1 LIFKENR
8 MISAVKI
15 DENFL
20 SENSDWGFPI
30 PIAYGPGRLNE
41 IGEFCRKFKVSNPLI
56 VTDKGSKELPFVSRL
71 ATLLENSSIKSKLFC
86 GISPNPRDDEI
97 KAGCISYHKGSH
109 DGIIAIG
116 GGSAL
121 DGAKAIGMT
130 VNSGVSLWDFEY
142 RKPEPI
148 LQSLDCFPTF
158 ITIPTTAGTG
168 AETESTAMITDTV
181 KGMKFCLAHLGMRPS
196 LAILDPELT
205 IELPANLTAWTGVDA
220 LTHALEAYLV
230 PGLNPLCDGAALE
243 ALKLISKWLKVAFDD
258 PKNIDA
264 RGGMLIGSCLAG
276 VAFTKG
282 LGLVHSISH
291 MVGAEYNTQHG
302 LTNAIILP
310 AVMKF
315 NLPHVGEK
323 VQFISHAMD
332 LKDASSEIIIQEIE
346 EILDYLDIPRSLSEI
361 GVPLECKKRIAK
373 KAMLDSAT
381 GTNPRVTQIEDL
393 EELTEISILSARN

>member
-1 LIFKENR
+1 ML
-8 MISAVKI
+8 SAIKI
-15 DENFL
+15 DEHFL
-20 SENSDWGFPI
+20 NKSIDWEFPI

-41 IGEFCRKFKVSNPLI
+41 IAEFCKKSEISKPLI
-56 VTDKGSKELPFVSRL
+56 ITDKGSKELPFISRL
-71 ATLLENSSIKSKLFC
+71 VGLLESASIGNNLFY

-97 KAGCISYHKGSH
+97 NAGCNAYRRGNH

-130 VNSGVSLWDFEY
+130 VNSGVNLWDFEY
-142 RKPEPI
+142 RKPNPI
-148 LQSLDCFPTF
+148 LNSLDCFPNF

-181 KGMKFCLAHLGMRPS
+181 QGMKFCLAHLGMRPS

-205 IELPANLTAWTGVDA
+205 VGLPANLTAWTGVDA

-243 ALKLISKWLKVAFDD
+243 GLKLISKWLKVAFDE
-258 PKNIDA
+258 PKNISA

-291 MVGAEYNTQHG
+291 MIGAEYNTQHG

-315 NLPHVGEK
+315 NLPYVGDK
-323 VQFISHAMD
+323 VRSISHAMD
-332 LKDASSEIIIQEIE
+332 LKEASSDMIVQEIE
-346 EILDYLDIPRSLSEI
+346 QILDYVNIPRSLTEI
-361 GVPLECKKRIAK
+361 GIPLECKKRIAK

-381 GTNPRVTQIEDL
+381 ATNPRLAQIEDV
-393 EELTEISILSARN
+393 EELTEISILAARG

>member
-1 LIFKENR
+1 MLPAI
-8 MISAVKI
+8 KI
-15 DENFL
+15 DEHFL
-20 SENSDWGFPI
+20 NDSIDWEFPI
-30 PIAYGPGRLNE
+30 PIAYGPGRLND
-41 IGEFCRKFKVSNPLI
+41 IAEFCKKSEISKPLI
-56 VTDKGSKELPFVSRL
+56 ITDKGSKELPFISRL
-71 ATLLENSSIKSKLFC
+71 AGLLESASIQNNLFY

-97 KAGCISYHKGSH
+97 NAGCNAYRRGNH

-130 VNSGVSLWDFEY
+130 VNSGVNLWDFEY
-142 RKPEPI
+142 RKPDPI
-148 LQSLDCFPTF
+148 LNSLDCFPNF

-181 KGMKFCLAHLGMRPS
+181 QGMKFCLAHLGMRPS

-205 IELPANLTAWTGVDA
+205 VGLPANLTAWTGVDA

-230 PGLNPLCDGAALE
+230 PGLNHLCDGAALE
-243 ALKLISKWLKVAFDD
+243 GLKLISKWLKVAFDE
-258 PKNIDA
+258 PKNISA

-291 MVGAEYNTQHG
+291 MIGAEYNTQHG

-315 NLPHVGEK
+315 NLPYVGDK
-323 VQFISHAMD
+323 VRSISHAMD
-332 LKDASSEIIIQEIE
+332 LKEASSDMIVKEIE
-346 EILDYLDIPRSLSEI
+346 QILDYVNIPRSLTEI
-361 GVPLECKKRIAK
+361 GIPLECKKRIAK

-381 GTNPRVTQIEDL
+381 ATNPRLAQIEDV
-393 EELTEISILSARN
+393 EELTEISILAARG

>member
-1 LIFKENR
+1 ML
-8 MISAVKI
+8 SAAQN

-20 SENSDWGFPI
+20 NKNIDWEFPI

-41 IGEFCRKFKVSNPLI
+41 ISDFCNKFKISNPLI
-56 VTDKGSKELPFVSRL
+56 VTDKGSKKLPFVNRL
-71 ATLLENSSIKSKLFC
+71 AALLENASIKSKLFY
-86 GISPNPRDDEI
+86 GISPNPRDNEI
-97 KAGCISYHKGSH
+97 NAGCIAYREGNH

-142 RKPEPI
+142 RKPAPI
-148 LQSLDCFPTF
+148 LNSLDCFPTF

-168 AETESTAMITDTV
+168 AETESTAMVTDTV
-181 KGMKFCLAHLGMRPS
+181 QGMKFCLAHLGMRPA

-205 IELPANLTAWTGVDA
+205 LELPANLTAWTGVDA

-243 ALKLISKWLKVAFDD
+243 ALKLISKWLKVAFDQ
-258 PKNIDA
+258 PENINA

-291 MVGAEYNTQHG
+291 MIGAEYNTQHG

-310 AVMKF
+310 VVMKF

-323 VQFISHAMD
+323 VRFISHAMD
-332 LKDASSEIIIQEIE
+332 LKDPSSDLIAKEIE
-346 EILDYLDIPRSLSEI
+346 KILNYVDIPRSLSEI
-361 GVPLECKKRIAK
+361 GVPLACKKRIAE

-381 GTNPRVTQIEDL
+381 GTNPRVAQIEDVEKL
-393 EELTEISILSARN
+393 IENSILSARR

>member
-1 LIFKENR
+1 MLPAI
-8 MISAVKI
+8 KI
-15 DENFL
+15 DEHFL
-20 SENSDWGFPI
+20 NDSIDWEFPI
-30 PIAYGPGRLNE
+30 PIAYGPGRLND
-41 IGEFCRKFKVSNPLI
+41 IAEFCKKSEISKPLI
-56 VTDKGSKELPFVSRL
+56 ITDKGSKELPFISRL
-71 ATLLENSSIKSKLFC
+71 AGLLESASIQNNLFY

-97 KAGCISYHKGSH
+97 NAGCNAYRRGNH

-130 VNSGVSLWDFEY
+130 VNSGVNLWDFEY
-142 RKPEPI
+142 RKPDPI
-148 LQSLDCFPTF
+148 LNSLDCFPNF

-181 KGMKFCLAHLGMRPS
+181 QGMKFCLAHLGMRPS

-205 IELPANLTAWTGVDA
+205 VELPANLTAWTGVDA

-243 ALKLISKWLKVAFDD
+243 GLKLISKWLKVAFDE
-258 PKNIDA
+258 PKNISA

-291 MVGAEYNTQHG
+291 MIGAEYNTQHG

-315 NLPHVGEK
+315 NLPYVGDK
-323 VQFISHAMD
+323 VRSISHAMD
-332 LKDASSEIIIQEIE
+332 LKEASSDMIVQEIE
-346 EILDYLDIPRSLSEI
+346 QILDYVNIPRSLTEI
-361 GVPLECKKRIAK
+361 GIPLECKKRIAK

-381 GTNPRVTQIEDL
+381 ATNPRLAQIEDV
-393 EELTEISILSARN
+393 EELIEISILAARS

>member
-1 LIFKENR
+1 MLPAI
-8 MISAVKI
+8 KI
-15 DENFL
+15 DEHFL
-20 SENSDWGFPI
+20 NDSIDWEFPI
-30 PIAYGPGRLNE
+30 PIAYGPGRLND
-41 IGEFCRKFKVSNPLI
+41 IAEFCKKSEISKPLI
-56 VTDKGSKELPFVSRL
+56 ITDKGSKELPFISRL
-71 ATLLENSSIKSKLFC
+71 AGLLESASIQNNLFY

-97 KAGCISYHKGSH
+97 NAGCNAYLRGNH

-130 VNSGVSLWDFEY
+130 VNSGVNLWDFEY
-142 RKPEPI
+142 RKPDPI
-148 LQSLDCFPTF
+148 LNSLDCFPNF

-181 KGMKFCLAHLGMRPS
+181 QGMKFCLAHLGMRPS

-205 IELPANLTAWTGVDA
+205 VGLPANLTAWTGVDA

-243 ALKLISKWLKVAFDD
+243 GLKLISKWLKVAFDE
-258 PKNIDA
+258 PKNISA

-291 MVGAEYNTQHG
+291 MIGAEYNTQHG

-315 NLPHVGEK
+315 NLPYVGDK
-323 VQFISHAMD
+323 VRSISHAMD
-332 LKDASSEIIIQEIE
+332 LKEASSDMIVQEIE
-346 EILDYLDIPRSLSEI
+346 QILDYVNIPRSLTEI
-361 GVPLECKKRIAK
+361 GIPLECKKRIAK

-381 GTNPRVTQIEDL
+381 ATNPRLAQIEDV
-393 EELTEISILSARN
+393 EELTEISILAARG

>member
-1 LIFKENR
+1 MLPAI
-8 MISAVKI
+8 KI
-15 DENFL
+15 DEHFL
-20 SENSDWGFPI
+20 NDSIDWEFPI

-41 IGEFCRKFKVSNPLI
+41 IAEFCKKSEISKPLI
-56 VTDKGSKELPFVSRL
+56 ITDKGSKELPFISRL
-71 ATLLENSSIKSKLFC
+71 AGLLESASIQNNLFY

-97 KAGCISYHKGSH
+97 SAGCNAYRRGNH

-130 VNSGVSLWDFEY
+130 VNSGVNLWDFEY
-142 RKPEPI
+142 RKPDPI
-148 LQSLDCFPTF
+148 LNSLDCFPNF

-181 KGMKFCLAHLGMRPS
+181 QGMKFCLAHLGMRPS

-205 IELPANLTAWTGVDA
+205 VGLPANLTAWTGVDA

-243 ALKLISKWLKVAFDD
+243 GLKLISKWLKVAFDE
-258 PKNIDA
+258 PKNISA

-291 MVGAEYNTQHG
+291 MIGAEYNTQHG

-315 NLPHVGEK
+315 NLPYVGDK
-323 VQFISHAMD
+323 VRSISHAMD
-332 LKDASSEIIIQEIE
+332 LKEASSDMIVQEIE
-346 EILDYLDIPRSLSEI
+346 QILDYVNIPRSLTEI
-361 GVPLECKKRIAK
+361 GIPLECKKRIAK

-381 GTNPRVTQIEDL
+381 ATNPRLAQIEDV
-393 EELTEISILSARN
+393 EELTEISILAARG

>member
-1 LIFKENR
+1 MLPAI
-8 MISAVKI
+8 KI
-15 DENFL
+15 DEHFL
-20 SENSDWGFPI
+20 NDSIDWEFPI
-30 PIAYGPGRLNE
+30 PIAYGPGRLND
-41 IGEFCRKFKVSNPLI
+41 IAEFCKKSEISKPLI
-56 VTDKGSKELPFVSRL
+56 ITDKGSKELPFISRL
-71 ATLLENSSIKSKLFC
+71 AGLLESASIQNNLFY

-97 KAGCISYHKGSH
+97 NAGCNAYRRGNHN
-109 DGIIAIG
+109 GIIAIG

-130 VNSGVSLWDFEY
+130 VNSGVNLWDFEY
-142 RKPEPI
+142 RKPDPI
-148 LQSLDCFPTF
+148 LNSLDCFPNF

-181 KGMKFCLAHLGMRPS
+181 QGMKFCLAHLGMRPS

-205 IELPANLTAWTGVDA
+205 VGLPANLTAWTGVDA

-243 ALKLISKWLKVAFDD
+243 GLKLISKWLKVAFDE
-258 PKNIDA
+258 PKNISA

-291 MVGAEYNTQHG
+291 MIGAEYNTQHG

-315 NLPHVGEK
+315 NLPYVGDK
-323 VQFISHAMD
+323 VRSISHAMD
-332 LKDASSEIIIQEIE
+332 LKEASSDMIVQEIE
-346 EILDYLDIPRSLSEI
+346 QILDYVNIPRSLTEI
-361 GVPLECKKRIAK
+361 GIPLECKKRIAK

-381 GTNPRVTQIEDL
+381 ATNPRLAQIEDV
-393 EELTEISILSARN
+393 EELTEISILAARG

>member
-1 LIFKENR
+1 MLPAI
-8 MISAVKI
+8 KI
-15 DENFL
+15 DEHFL
-20 SENSDWGFPI
+20 NDSIDWEFPI
-30 PIAYGPGRLNE
+30 PIAYGPGRLND
-41 IGEFCRKFKVSNPLI
+41 IAEFCKKSEISKPLI
-56 VTDKGSKELPFVSRL
+56 ITDKGSKELPFISRL
-71 ATLLENSSIKSKLFC
+71 AGLLESASIQNNLFY

-97 KAGCISYHKGSH
+97 NAGCNAYRRGNH

-130 VNSGVSLWDFEY
+130 VNSGVNLWDFEY
-142 RKPEPI
+142 RKPDPI
-148 LQSLDCFPTF
+148 LNSLDCFPNF

-181 KGMKFCLAHLGMRPS
+181 QGMKFCLAHLGMRPS

-205 IELPANLTAWTGVDA
+205 VGLPANLTAWTGVDA

-243 ALKLISKWLKVAFDD
+243 GLKLISKWLKVAFDE
-258 PKNIDA
+258 PKNISA

-291 MVGAEYNTQHG
+291 MIGAEYNTQHG

-310 AVMKF
+310 TVMKF
-315 NLPHVGEK
+315 NLPYVGDK
-323 VQFISHAMD
+323 VRSISHAMD
-332 LKDASSEIIIQEIE
+332 LKEASSDMIVQEIE
-346 EILDYLDIPRSLSEI
+346 QILDYVNIPRSLTEI
-361 GVPLECKKRIAK
+361 GIPLECKKRIAK

-381 GTNPRVTQIEDL
+381 ATNPRLAQIEDV
-393 EELTEISILSARN
+393 EELTEISILAARGL

>member
-1 LIFKENR
+1 MLPAI
-8 MISAVKI
+8 KI
-15 DENFL
+15 DEHFL
-20 SENSDWGFPI
+20 NDSIDWEFPI

-41 IGEFCRKFKVSNPLI
+41 IAEFCKKSEISKPLI
-56 VTDKGSKELPFVSRL
+56 ITDKGSKELPFISRL
-71 ATLLENSSIKSKLFC
+71 AGLLESASIQNNLFY

-97 KAGCISYHKGSH
+97 NAGCNAYRRGNH

-130 VNSGVSLWDFEY
+130 VNSGVNLWDFEY
-142 RKPEPI
+142 RKPDPI
-148 LQSLDCFPTF
+148 LNSLDCFPNF

-181 KGMKFCLAHLGMRPS
+181 QGMKFCLAHLGMRPS

-205 IELPANLTAWTGVDA
+205 VGLPANLTAWTGVDA

-243 ALKLISKWLKVAFDD
+243 GLKLISKWLKVAFDEQ
-258 PKNIDA
+258 KNISA

-291 MVGAEYNTQHG
+291 MIGAEYNTQHG

-315 NLPHVGEK
+315 NLPYVGDK
-323 VQFISHAMD
+323 VRSISHAMD
-332 LKDASSEIIIQEIE
+332 LKEASSDMIVQEIE
-346 EILDYLDIPRSLSEI
+346 QILDYVNIPRSLTEI
-361 GVPLECKKRIAK
+361 GIPLECKKRIAK

-381 GTNPRVTQIEDL
+381 ATNPRVAQIEDV
-393 EELTEISILSARN
+393 EELIEISILSARG

>member
-1 LIFKENR
+1 MLPAI
-8 MISAVKI
+8 KI
-15 DENFL
+15 DEHFL
-20 SENSDWGFPI
+20 NDSIDWEFPI

-41 IGEFCRKFKVSNPLI
+41 IAEFCKKSEISKPLI
-56 VTDKGSKELPFVSRL
+56 ITDKGSKELPFISRL
-71 ATLLENSSIKSKLFC
+71 AGLLESASIQNNLFY

-97 KAGCISYHKGSH
+97 NAGCNAYRRGNH

-130 VNSGVSLWDFEY
+130 VNSGVNLWDFEY
-142 RKPEPI
+142 RKPDPI
-148 LQSLDCFPTF
+148 LNSLDCFPNF

-181 KGMKFCLAHLGMRPS
+181 QGMKFCLAHLGMRPS

-205 IELPANLTAWTGVDA
+205 VGLPANLTAWTGVDA

-243 ALKLISKWLKVAFDD
+243 GLKLISKWLKVAFDE
-258 PKNIDA
+258 PKNISA

-291 MVGAEYNTQHG
+291 MIGAEYNTQHG

-315 NLPHVGEK
+315 NLPYVGDK
-323 VQFISHAMD
+323 VRSISHAMD
-332 LKDASSEIIIQEIE
+332 LKEASSDMIVQEIE
-346 EILDYLDIPRSLSEI
+346 QILDYVNIPRSLTEI
-361 GVPLECKKRIAK
+361 GIPLECKKRIAK

-381 GTNPRVTQIEDL
+381 ATNPRLAQIEDI
-393 EELTEISILSARN
+393 EKLTEISILAARG

>member
-1 LIFKENR
+1 MLPAI
-8 MISAVKI
+8 KI
-15 DENFL
+15 DEHFL
-20 SENSDWGFPI
+20 NDSIDWEFPI
-30 PIAYGPGRLNE
+30 PIAYGPGRLND
-41 IGEFCRKFKVSNPLI
+41 IAEFCKKSEISKPLI
-56 VTDKGSKELPFVSRL
+56 ITDKGSKELPFISRL
-71 ATLLENSSIKSKLFC
+71 AGLLESASIQNNLFY

-97 KAGCISYHKGSH
+97 NAGCNAYRRGNH

-130 VNSGVSLWDFEY
+130 VNSGVNLWDFEY
-142 RKPEPI
+142 RKPDPI
-148 LQSLDCFPTF
+148 LNSLDCFPNF

-181 KGMKFCLAHLGMRPS
+181 QGMKFCLAHLGMRPS

-205 IELPANLTAWTGVDA
+205 VGLPANLTAWTGVDE

-243 ALKLISKWLKVAFDD
+243 GLKLISKWLKVAFDE
-258 PKNIDA
+258 PKNISA

-291 MVGAEYNTQHG
+291 MIGAEYNTQHG

-315 NLPHVGEK
+315 NLPYVGDK
-323 VQFISHAMD
+323 VRSISHAMD
-332 LKDASSEIIIQEIE
+332 LKEASSDMIVKEIE
-346 EILDYLDIPRSLSEI
+346 QILDYVNIPRSLTEI
-361 GVPLECKKRIAK
+361 GIPLECKKRIAK

-381 GTNPRVTQIEDL
+381 ATNPRLAQIEDI
-393 EELTEISILSARN
+393 EKLTEISILAARG

>member
-1 LIFKENR
+1 MLPAI
-8 MISAVKI
+8 KI
-15 DENFL
+15 DEHFL
-20 SENSDWGFPI
+20 NDSIDWEFPI
-30 PIAYGPGRLNE
+30 PIAYGPGRLND
-41 IGEFCRKFKVSNPLI
+41 IAEFCKKSEISKPLI
-56 VTDKGSKELPFVSRL
+56 ITDKGSKELPFISRL
-71 ATLLENSSIKSKLFC
+71 AGLLESASIQNNLFY

-97 KAGCISYHKGSH
+97 NAGCNAYRRGNH

-130 VNSGVSLWDFEY
+130 VNSGVNLWDFEY
-142 RKPEPI
+142 RKPDPI
-148 LQSLDCFPTF
+148 LNSLDCFPNF

-181 KGMKFCLAHLGMRPS
+181 QGMKFCLAHLGMRPS

-205 IELPANLTAWTGVDA
+205 VGLPANLTAWTGVDA

-243 ALKLISKWLKVAFDD
+243 GLKLISKWLKVAFDE
-258 PKNIDA
+258 PKNISA

-291 MVGAEYNTQHG
+291 MIGAEYNTQHG

-315 NLPHVGEK
+315 NLPYVGDK
-323 VQFISHAMD
+323 VRSISHAMD
-332 LKDASSEIIIQEIE
+332 LKEASSDMIIQEIE
-346 EILDYLDIPRSLSEI
+346 QILDYVNIPRSLTEI
-361 GVPLECKKRIAK
+361 GIPLECKKRIAE

-381 GTNPRVTQIEDL
+381 ATNPRVAQIEDV
-393 EELTEISILSARN
+393 EELTEISILSARG

>member
-1 LIFKENR
+1 ML
-8 MISAVKI
+8 SAVKI

-41 IGEFCRKFKVSNPLI
+41 IGEFCRRFNVSNPLI

-71 ATLLENSSIKSKLFC
+71 ATLLENSSIKSKLFY

-130 VNSGVSLWDFEY
+130 VNSEVSLWDFEY

-243 ALKLISKWLKVAFDD
+243 ALKLISKWLKVAFDE

-323 VQFISHAMD
+323 VRFISHAMD
-332 LKDASSEIIIQEIE
+332 LKDASSEMIIQEIE
-346 EILDYLDIPRSLSEI
+346 ERLDYLDIPRSLSEI

>member
-1 LIFKENR
+1 MLA
-8 MISAVKI
+8 AVKT
-15 DENFL
+15 DEKFL

-41 IGEFCRKFKVSNPLI
+41 IGEFCRKFKISNPLI

-71 ATLLENSSIKSKLFC
+71 ATLLENSSIKSKLFY

-130 VNSGVSLWDFEY
+130 VNSGVSLWNFEY

-243 ALKLISKWLKVAFDD
+243 ALKLISKWLKVAFDEQ
-258 PKNIDA
+258 KNIDA

-315 NLPHVGEK
+315 NLPYVGEM
-323 VQFISHAMD
+323 VRFISHAMD
-332 LKDASSEIIIQEIE
+332 LKDASSEMIIQEIE

-393 EELTEISILSARN
+393 EELTKISILSARN

>member
-1 LIFKENR
+1 ML
-8 MISAVKI
+8 SAVKI

-56 VTDKGSKELPFVSRL
+56 VTDKGSKELSFVSRL
-71 ATLLENSSIKSKLFC
+71 ATLLENSSIKSKLFY

-97 KAGCISYHKGSH
+97 KAGCISYHKGNH

-148 LQSLDCFPTF
+148 LNSLDCFPTF

-168 AETESTAMITDTV
+168 AETESTAMITDTAQ
-181 KGMKFCLAHLGMRPS
+181 GMKFCLAHLGMRPS

-205 IELPANLTAWTGVDA
+205 IELPTNLTAWTGVDA

-243 ALKLISKWLKVAFDD
+243 ALKLISKWLKVAFDE

-291 MVGAEYNTQHG
+291 MVGAVYNTQHG

-323 VQFISHAMD
+323 VRFISHAMD

>member
-1 LIFKENR
+1 ML
-8 MISAVKI
+8 SAVKI

-41 IGEFCRKFKVSNPLI
+41 IGEFCRKFKISNPLI

-71 ATLLENSSIKSKLFC
+71 ATLLENSSIKSKLFY

-97 KAGCISYHKGSH
+97 KAGSISYHKGNH

-243 ALKLISKWLKVAFDD
+243 ALKLISKWLKVAFDE

-332 LKDASSEIIIQEIE
+332 LKDASS
-346 EILDYLDIPRSLSEI
+346 
-361 GVPLECKKRIAK
+361 
-373 KAMLDSAT
+373 
-381 GTNPRVTQIEDL
+381 
-393 EELTEISILSARN
+393 

>member
-1 LIFKENR
+1 MLPAI
-8 MISAVKI
+8 KI
-15 DENFL
+15 DEHFL
-20 SENSDWGFPI
+20 NDSIDWEFPI

-41 IGEFCRKFKVSNPLI
+41 IAEFCKKSEISKPLI
-56 VTDKGSKELPFVSRL
+56 ITDKGSKELPFISRL
-71 ATLLENSSIKSKLFC
+71 AGLLESASIQNNLFY

-97 KAGCISYHKGSH
+97 NAGCNAYRRGNH

-130 VNSGVSLWDFEY
+130 VNSGVDLWDFEY
-142 RKPEPI
+142 RKPDPI
-148 LQSLDCFPTF
+148 LNSLDCFPNF

-181 KGMKFCLAHLGMRPS
+181 QGMKFCLAHLGMRPS

-205 IELPANLTAWTGVDA
+205 VELPANLTAWTGVDA

-243 ALKLISKWLKVAFDD
+243 GLKLISKWLKVAFDE
-258 PKNIDA
+258 PKNISA

-291 MVGAEYNTQHG
+291 MIGAEYNTQHG

-315 NLPHVGEK
+315 NLPYVGDK
-323 VQFISHAMD
+323 VRSISHAMD
-332 LKDASSEIIIQEIE
+332 LKEASSDMIVQEIE
-346 EILDYLDIPRSLSEI
+346 QILDYVNIPRSLTEI
-361 GVPLECKKRIAK
+361 GIPLECKKRIAK

-381 GTNPRVTQIEDL
+381 ATNPRLAQIEDI
-393 EELTEISILSARN
+393 EELTEISILAARG

>member
-1 LIFKENR
+1 
-8 MISAVKI
+8 
-15 DENFL
+15 
-20 SENSDWGFPI
+20 
-30 PIAYGPGRLNE
+30 
-41 IGEFCRKFKVSNPLI
+41 
-56 VTDKGSKELPFVSRL
+56 
-71 ATLLENSSIKSKLFC
+71 
-86 GISPNPRDDEI
+86 
-97 KAGCISYHKGSH
+97 
-109 DGIIAIG
+109 
-116 GGSAL
+116 
-121 DGAKAIGMT
+121 
-130 VNSGVSLWDFEY
+130 
-142 RKPEPI
+142 
-148 LQSLDCFPTF
+148 
-158 ITIPTTAGTG
+158 
-168 AETESTAMITDTV
+168 
-181 KGMKFCLAHLGMRPS
+181 MKFCLAHLGMRPS

-323 VQFISHAMD
+323 VRFISHAMD

-346 EILDYLDIPRSLSEI
+346 EFSSSVANRLTNGSSLLPLSVTMSGLDTLNFLQNSP
-361 GVPLECKKRIAK
+361 
-373 KAMLDSAT
+373 
-381 GTNPRVTQIEDL
+381 
-393 EELTEISILSARN
+393 ISFNLPGP

>member
-1 LIFKENR
+1 MLPAI
-8 MISAVKI
+8 KI
-15 DENFL
+15 DEHFL
-20 SENSDWGFPI
+20 NESIDWEFPI

-41 IGEFCRKFKVSNPLI
+41 IAEFCKKSEISKPLI
-56 VTDKGSKELPFVSRL
+56 ITDKGSKELPFISRL
-71 ATLLENSSIKSKLFC
+71 AGLLESASIQNNLFY

-97 KAGCISYHKGSH
+97 NAGCNAYRRGNH

-130 VNSGVSLWDFEY
+130 VNSGVNLWDFEY
-142 RKPEPI
+142 RKPDPI
-148 LQSLDCFPTF
+148 LNSLDCFPNF

-181 KGMKFCLAHLGMRPS
+181 QGMKFCLAHLGMRPS

-205 IELPANLTAWTGVDA
+205 VGLPANLTAWTGVDA

-243 ALKLISKWLKVAFDD
+243 GLKLISKWLKVAFDE
-258 PKNIDA
+258 PKNISA

-291 MVGAEYNTQHG
+291 MIGAEYNTQHG

-315 NLPHVGEK
+315 NLPYVGDK
-323 VQFISHAMD
+323 VRSISHAMD
-332 LKDASSEIIIQEIE
+332 LKEASSDMIVQEIE
-346 EILDYLDIPRSLSEI
+346 QILDYVNIPRSLTEI
-361 GVPLECKKRIAK
+361 GIPLECKKRIAK

-381 GTNPRVTQIEDL
+381 ATNPRLAQIEDV
-393 EELTEISILSARN
+393 EELTEISILAARG

>member
-1 LIFKENR
+1 ML
-8 MISAVKI
+8 SAVKI

-71 ATLLENSSIKSKLFC
+71 ATLLENSSIKSKLFY

-220 LTHALEAYLV
+220 LTHALEAYMV

-323 VQFISHAMD
+323 VRFISHAMD
-332 LKDASSEIIIQEIE
+332 LKDASSEMIIQEIE
-346 EILDYLDIPRSLSEI
+346 EILNYLDIPRSLSEI

>member
-1 LIFKENR
+1 MLPAI
-8 MISAVKI
+8 KI
-15 DENFL
+15 DEHFL
-20 SENSDWGFPI
+20 NDSIDWEFPI

-41 IGEFCRKFKVSNPLI
+41 IAEFCKKSEISKPLI
-56 VTDKGSKELPFVSRL
+56 ITDKGSKELPFISRL
-71 ATLLENSSIKSKLFC
+71 AGLLESASIQNNLFY

-97 KAGCISYHKGSH
+97 NAGCNAYRRGNH

-130 VNSGVSLWDFEY
+130 VNSGVNLWDFEY
-142 RKPEPI
+142 RKPDPI
-148 LQSLDCFPTF
+148 LNSLDCFPNF

-181 KGMKFCLAHLGMRPS
+181 QGMKFCLAHLGMRPS

-205 IELPANLTAWTGVDA
+205 VGLPANLTAWTGVDA

-243 ALKLISKWLKVAFDD
+243 GLKLISKWLKVAFDE
-258 PKNIDA
+258 PKNISA

-291 MVGAEYNTQHG
+291 MIGAEYNTHHG

-315 NLPHVGEK
+315 NLPYVGDK
-323 VQFISHAMD
+323 VRSISHAMD
-332 LKDASSEIIIQEIE
+332 LKEASSDMIVQEIE
-346 EILDYLDIPRSLSEI
+346 QILDYVNIPRSLTEI
-361 GVPLECKKRIAK
+361 GIPLECKKRIAK

-381 GTNPRVTQIEDL
+381 ATNPRLAQIEDI
-393 EELTEISILSARN
+393 EKLTEISILAARG

>member
-1 LIFKENR
+1 ML
-8 MISAVKI
+8 SVAKI

-20 SENSDWGFPI
+20 NESVDWEFPI
-30 PIAYGPGRLNE
+30 PIAYGPGRINE
-41 IGEFCRKFKVSNPLI
+41 IGSFCNKFKISNPLI
-56 VTDKGSKELPFVSRL
+56 VTDKGSKELPFVNRL
-71 ATLLENSSIKSKLFC
+71 AALLTNSSIKSQLFY

-97 KAGCISYHKGSH
+97 NAGCIAYRKGDH

-142 RKPEPI
+142 RKPAPT
-148 LQSLDCFPTF
+148 LSSLDCFPTF

-168 AETESTAMITDTV
+168 AETESTAMVTDTV
-181 KGMKFCLAHLGMRPS
+181 QGMKFCLAHLGMRPS

-205 IELPANLTAWTGVDA
+205 FELPANLTAWTGVDA
-220 LTHALEAYLV
+220 LTHALEAYIV

-243 ALKLISKWLKVAFDD
+243 ALKLISKWLKVAFDQ
-258 PKNIDA
+258 PENINA

-310 AVMKF
+310 AVMNF

-323 VQFISHAMD
+323 VKYISQAMD
-332 LKDASSEIIIQEIE
+332 LKEASSSIILEDIGK
-346 EILDYLDIPRSLSEI
+346 ILDYVEIPRSLSEI
-361 GVPLECKKRIAK
+361 GVPLECKRRIAE

-381 GTNPRVTQIEDL
+381 GTNPRVAKVDDI
-393 EELTEISILSARN
+393 EELTEISILHARE

>member
-1 LIFKENR
+1 ML
-8 MISAVKI
+8 SVAKI
-15 DENFL
+15 NENFL
-20 SENSDWGFPI
+20 DESVEWEFPI
-30 PIAYGPGRLNE
+30 PIAYGPGRINE
-41 IGEFCRKFKVSNPLI
+41 IGSFCNKFKISNPLI
-56 VTDKGSKELPFVSRL
+56 VTDKGSKELPFVNRL
-71 ATLLENSSIKSKLFC
+71 AALLTNSSIKSQLFY

-97 KAGCISYHKGSH
+97 NAGCIAYRKGDH

-142 RKPEPI
+142 RKPAPT
-148 LQSLDCFPTF
+148 LSSLDCFPTF

-168 AETESTAMITDTV
+168 AETESTAMVTDTSQ
-181 KGMKFCLAHLGMRPS
+181 GMKFCLAHLGMRPS

-205 IELPANLTAWTGVDA
+205 FELPANLTAWTGVDA
-220 LTHALEAYLV
+220 LTHALEAYIV

-243 ALKLISKWLKVAFDD
+243 ALKLISKWLKVAFDQ
-258 PKNIDA
+258 PENINA

-323 VQFISHAMD
+323 VKYISQAMD
-332 LKDASSEIIIQEIE
+332 LKEASSSIILEDIGK
-346 EILDYLDIPRSLSEI
+346 ILDYVQIPRSLSEI
-361 GVPLECKKRIAK
+361 GVPLECKRRIAE

-381 GTNPRVTQIEDL
+381 GTNPRVAKIDDI
-393 EELTEISILSARN
+393 EELTEISILHAREG

>member
-1 LIFKENR
+1 ML
-8 MISAVKI
+8 SAVKI

-56 VTDKGSKELPFVSRL
+56 VTDKGSKELSFVSRL
-71 ATLLENSSIKSKLFC
+71 ATLLENSSIKSKLFY

-243 ALKLISKWLKVAFDD
+243 ALKLISKWLKVAFGE

-323 VQFISHAMD
+323 VRFISHAMD
-332 LKDASSEIIIQEIE
+332 LKDASSEKIIQEIE
-346 EILDYLDIPRSLSEI
+346 EILDLSLI
-361 GVPLECKKRIAK
+361 HI
-373 KAMLDSAT
+373 
-381 GTNPRVTQIEDL
+381 
-393 EELTEISILSARN
+393 

>member
-1 LIFKENR
+1 MLPAI
-8 MISAVKI
+8 KI
-15 DENFL
+15 DEHFL
-20 SENSDWGFPI
+20 NDSIDWEFPI
-30 PIAYGPGRLNE
+30 PIAYGPGRLND
-41 IGEFCRKFKVSNPLI
+41 IAEFCKKSEISKPLI
-56 VTDKGSKELPFVSRL
+56 ITDKGSKELPFISRL
-71 ATLLENSSIKSKLFC
+71 AGLLESASIQNNLFY

-97 KAGCISYHKGSH
+97 NAGCNAYRRGNH

-130 VNSGVSLWDFEY
+130 VNSGVNLWDFEY
-142 RKPEPI
+142 RKPDPI
-148 LQSLDCFPTF
+148 LNSLDCFPNF

-181 KGMKFCLAHLGMRPS
+181 QGMKFCLAHLGMRPS

-205 IELPANLTAWTGVDA
+205 VGLPANLTAWTGVDA

-243 ALKLISKWLKVAFDD
+243 GLKLISKWLKVAFDE
-258 PKNIDA
+258 PKNISA

-291 MVGAEYNTQHG
+291 MIGAEYNTQHG

-315 NLPHVGEK
+315 NLPYVGDK
-323 VQFISHAMD
+323 VRSISHAMD
-332 LKDASSEIIIQEIE
+332 LKEASSDMIVKEIE
-346 EILDYLDIPRSLSEI
+346 QILDYVNIPRSLTEI
-361 GVPLECKKRIAK
+361 GIPLECKKRIAK

-381 GTNPRVTQIEDL
+381 ATNPRLAQIEDI
-393 EELTEISILSARN
+393 EELTEISILAARG

>member
-1 LIFKENR
+1 MLPAI
-8 MISAVKI
+8 KI
-15 DENFL
+15 DEHFL
-20 SENSDWGFPI
+20 NDSIDWEFPI
-30 PIAYGPGRLNE
+30 PIAYGPGRLND
-41 IGEFCRKFKVSNPLI
+41 IAEFCKKSEISKPLI
-56 VTDKGSKELPFVSRL
+56 ITDKGSKELPFISRL
-71 ATLLENSSIKSKLFC
+71 VGLLESASIQNNLFY

-97 KAGCISYHKGSH
+97 NAGCNAYRRGNH

-130 VNSGVSLWDFEY
+130 VNSGVNLWDFEY
-142 RKPEPI
+142 RKPDPI
-148 LQSLDCFPTF
+148 LNSLDCFPNF

-181 KGMKFCLAHLGMRPS
+181 QGMKFCLAHLGMRPS

-205 IELPANLTAWTGVDA
+205 VGLPANLTAWTGVDA

-243 ALKLISKWLKVAFDD
+243 GLKLISKWLKVAFDE
-258 PKNIDA
+258 PKNISA

-291 MVGAEYNTQHG
+291 MIGAEYNTQHG

-315 NLPHVGEK
+315 NLPYVGDK
-323 VQFISHAMD
+323 VRSISHAMD
-332 LKDASSEIIIQEIE
+332 LKEASSDMIVQEIE
-346 EILDYLDIPRSLSEI
+346 QILDYVNIPRSLTEI
-361 GVPLECKKRIAK
+361 GIPLECKKRIAK

-381 GTNPRVTQIEDL
+381 ATNPRLAQIEDV
-393 EELTEISILSARN
+393 EELTEISILAARG

>member
-1 LIFKENR
+1 MLPAI
-8 MISAVKI
+8 KI
-15 DENFL
+15 DEHFL
-20 SENSDWGFPI
+20 NDSIDWEFPI
-30 PIAYGPGRLNE
+30 PIAYGPGRLND
-41 IGEFCRKFKVSNPLI
+41 IAEFCKKSEISKPLI
-56 VTDKGSKELPFVSRL
+56 ITDKGSKELPFISRL
-71 ATLLENSSIKSKLFC
+71 AGLLESASIQNNLFY

-97 KAGCISYHKGSH
+97 NAGCNAYRRGNH

-130 VNSGVSLWDFEY
+130 VNSGVNLWDFEY
-142 RKPEPI
+142 RKPDPI
-148 LQSLDCFPTF
+148 LNSLDCFPNF

-181 KGMKFCLAHLGMRPS
+181 QGMKFCLAHLGMRPS

-205 IELPANLTAWTGVDA
+205 VGLPANLTAWTGVDA

-243 ALKLISKWLKVAFDD
+243 GLKLISKWLKVAFDE
-258 PKNIDA
+258 PKNISA

-291 MVGAEYNTQHG
+291 MIGAEYNTQHG

-315 NLPHVGEK
+315 NLPYVGDK
-323 VQFISHAMD
+323 VRSISHAMD
-332 LKDASSEIIIQEIE
+332 LKEASSDMIVQEIE
-346 EILDYLDIPRSLSEI
+346 QILDYVNIPLSLTEI
-361 GVPLECKKRIAK
+361 GIPLECKKRIAK

-381 GTNPRVTQIEDL
+381 ATNPRLAQIEDI
-393 EELTEISILSARN
+393 EKLTEISILAARG

>member
-1 LIFKENR
+1 ML
-8 MISAVKI
+8 SAVKI

-71 ATLLENSSIKSKLFC
+71 ATLLENSSIKSKLFY

-220 LTHALEAYLV
+220 LTHALEAYMV

-243 ALKLISKWLKVAFDD
+243 ALKLISKWLKVAFDE

-310 AVMKF
+310 AVMRF

-323 VQFISHAMD
+323 VRFISHAMD
-332 LKDASSEIIIQEIE
+332 LKDASSEIISQEIE

-361 GVPLECKKRIAK
+361 GVPLECKKRIAN

>member
-1 LIFKENR
+1 MLPAI
-8 MISAVKI
+8 KI
-15 DENFL
+15 DEHFL
-20 SENSDWGFPI
+20 NDSIDWEFPI

-41 IGEFCRKFKVSNPLI
+41 IAEFCKKSEISKPLI
-56 VTDKGSKELPFVSRL
+56 ITDKGSKELPFISRL
-71 ATLLENSSIKSKLFC
+71 AGLLESASIQNNLFY

-97 KAGCISYHKGSH
+97 NACCNAYRRGNH

-130 VNSGVSLWDFEY
+130 VNSGVNLWDFEY
-142 RKPEPI
+142 RKPDPI
-148 LQSLDCFPTF
+148 LNSLDCFPNF

-181 KGMKFCLAHLGMRPS
+181 QGMKFCLAHLGMRPS

-205 IELPANLTAWTGVDA
+205 VGLPANLTAWTGVDA

-243 ALKLISKWLKVAFDD
+243 GLKLISKWLKVAFDE
-258 PKNIDA
+258 PKNISA

-291 MVGAEYNTQHG
+291 MIGAEYNTQHG

-315 NLPHVGEK
+315 NLPYVGDK
-323 VQFISHAMD
+323 VRSISHAMD
-332 LKDASSEIIIQEIE
+332 LKEASSDMIVKEIE
-346 EILDYLDIPRSLSEI
+346 QILDYVNIPRSLTEI
-361 GVPLECKKRIAK
+361 GIPLECKKRIAK
-373 KAMLDSAT
+373 KAMPDSAT
-381 GTNPRVTQIEDL
+381 ATNPRLAQIEDIEKL
-393 EELTEISILSARN
+393 KTKF

>member
-1 LIFKENR
+1 ML
-8 MISAVKI
+8 SAVKI

-71 ATLLENSSIKSKLFC
+71 ATLLENSSIKSKLFY

-243 ALKLISKWLKVAFDD
+243 ALKLISKWLKVAFDE

-323 VQFISHAMD
+323 VRFISHAMD
-332 LKDASSEIIIQEIE
+332 LKDASSEMIIQEIE

>member
-1 LIFKENR
+1 MLE
-8 MISAVKI
+8 AVKI

-20 SENSDWGFPI
+20 SENSTWEFPI

-71 ATLLENSSIKSKLFC
+71 TTLLENSSIKSKLFY

-97 KAGCISYHKGSH
+97 KAGCVSYHKGNH

-148 LQSLDCFPTF
+148 LTSLNCFPTF

-168 AETESTAMITDTV
+168 AETESTAMITDTEQ
-181 KGMKFCLAHLGMRPS
+181 GMKFCLAHLGMRPS

-243 ALKLISKWLKVAFDD
+243 ALKFISKWLKVAFDE

-315 NLPHVGEK
+315 NLPYVGEK
-323 VQFISHAMD
+323 VRFISHAMD
-332 LKDASSEIIIQEIE
+332 LKDASSEMIIQEIE
-346 EILDYLDIPRSLSEI
+346 KKLDYFDIPRSLSEI

-381 GTNPRVTQIEDL
+381 ETNPRVAQIEDL

>member
-1 LIFKENR
+1 ML
-8 MISAVKI
+8 SAVKMG
-15 DENFL
+15 ENFL
-20 SENSDWGFPI
+20 NESIDWEFPI
-30 PIAYGPGRLNE
+30 PIAYGPGRISE
-41 IGEFCRKFKVSNPLI
+41 ISQFCRKFKISNPLI
-56 VTDKGSKELPFVSRL
+56 VTDNGSKELPFVYRL
-71 ATLLENSSIKSKLFC
+71 IALLESASIKSQLFY

-97 KAGCISYHKGSH
+97 NAGCIAYRKGNH

-121 DGAKAIGMT
+121 DGAKALGMT

-148 LQSLDCFPTF
+148 LNSLDCFPTF

-168 AETESTAMITDTV
+168 AETESTAMVTDTV
-181 KGMKFCLAHLGMRPS
+181 QGMKFCLAHLGMRPS

-230 PGLNPLCDGAALE
+230 PQLNPLCDGAALE
-243 ALKLISKWLKVAFDD
+243 ALKLISKWLKVAFDE
-258 PKNIDA
+258 PKNINA
-264 RGGMLIGSCLAG
+264 RGGMLIGSCMAG

-291 MVGAEYNTQHG
+291 MIGAEYNTQHG

-323 VQFISHAMD
+323 VRFVSSAMD
-332 LKDASSEIIIQEIE
+332 LKDASTDVIIKEIE
-346 EILDYLDIPRSLSEI
+346 QILDYVDIPRSLSEI

-381 GTNPRVTQIEDL
+381 GTNPRVAKIKDV
-393 EELTEISILSARN
+393 EELTEISILSARS

>member
-1 LIFKENR
+1 ML
-8 MISAVKI
+8 SAVKI

-71 ATLLENSSIKSKLFC
+71 ATLLENSSIKSKLFY

-323 VQFISHAMD
+323 VRFISHAMD
-332 LKDASSEIIIQEIE
+332 LRDASSEIIIQEIE

-393 EELTEISILSARN
+393 EELTKISILSARN

>member
-1 LIFKENR
+1 ML
-8 MISAVKI
+8 SAVKI

-71 ATLLENSSIKSKLFC
+71 ATLLENSSIKSKLFY

-97 KAGCISYHKGSH
+97 KAGCISYHKGNH

-130 VNSGVSLWDFEY
+130 VNSEVSLWDFEY

-181 KGMKFCLAHLGMRPS
+181 QGMKFCLAHLGMRPS

-243 ALKLISKWLKVAFDD
+243 ALKLISKWLKVAFDE

-323 VQFISHAMD
+323 VRFISHAMD